1 MALRRAVVIALLAS
15 VGWPGSAAAQSSG
28 NTPAGRAETPPS
40 QAACPPDVQSSAPTL
55 GGPASP
61 NLSDK
66 LADSKGVICPPAGG
80 DRDINVP
87 PPSGGELKVIP
98 PPGSPG
104 GNPNVQPK

>member
-1 MALRRAVVIALLAS
+1 MALRHALVIALVVS
-15 VGWPGSAAAQSSG
+15 VGWASNAAAQSSG
-28 NTPAGRAETPPS
+28 NTPAGRPESPPP
-40 QAACPPDVQSSAPTL
+40 QADCPPDVQPPPPTV
-55 GGPASP
+55 GGATSP

-66 LADSKGVICPPAGG
+66 LADSKGVICPPAGV

-87 PPSGGELKVIP
+87 PPGGGELKVIP